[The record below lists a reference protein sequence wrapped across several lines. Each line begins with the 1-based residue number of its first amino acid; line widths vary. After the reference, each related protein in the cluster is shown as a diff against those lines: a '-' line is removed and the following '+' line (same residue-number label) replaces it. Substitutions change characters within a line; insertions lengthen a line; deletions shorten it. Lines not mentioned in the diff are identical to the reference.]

1 MRNTEESKKALKT
14 FYEMT
19 ENYNENELYLDD
31 IQNAILGDLSL
42 FEKNFGKQL
51 YLVNGNIGPD
61 LLINILMLELK
72 SKDQVK
78 KYILAELN
86 DKRDGDEV
94 FQVFSIA
101 SGFDEN
107 EILDGSFD
115 DSLEISKCN
124 LLMAQWSKNA
134 HDSSRFITV
143 TLDFFINRVFNPNN
157 KNIKETTDDFIMVNA
172 MADAIVGVEH

>member
-1 MRNTEESKKALKT
+1 MRNTEESKKALRT
-14 FYEMT
+14 FHEMT

-51 YLVNGNIGPD
+51 YLVNGKIGPD

-107 EILDGSFD
+107 EISDCRFD
-115 DSLEISKCN
+115 DSPEISNCN
-124 LLMAQWSKNA
+124 LLMEKWSKNA
-134 HDSSRFITV
+134 NDSSRFTAMI
-143 TLDFFINRVFNPNN
+143 LDRFINRVFVP
-157 KNIKETTDDFIMVNA
+157 KNIIESIDDFIMVNG
-172 MADAIVGVEH
+172 MADAIVGVQH